1 MAAAMLRR
9 TRWTIL
15 LSLNAAAIL
24 IAGILIASALS
35 NGGGLEFSV
44 VGEASNDIDD
54 DLKAAN
60 LIDPATNILEPMK
73 SDEKSDTQYKVEAK
87 SWISGDKVPN
97 GELWNEDS
105 ITMYVTG
112 DIDICVGGG
121 LSNLGNMYWQT
132 SNTDVIAGFYTG
144 ARTWLGYSSET
155 CRYPKVVG
163 SGTTTITAGTY
174 DGRRRD
180 QITVT
185 VIEVPEVQW
194 KQDVLNLV
202 NKERRKLGIK
212 ELTWGGTCE
221 NAANTRAKESV
232 TSYSHTRPDG
242 SAWSTACPIPKDG
255 GYSGEN
261 LMAGNAAP
269 SPETVVAAWMASEA
283 HRNNI
288 LNSNYTKL
296 AVGFVYDPDSKYKTY
311 WSQYFS
317 SY

>member
-112 DIDICVGGG
+112 DIDICV
-121 LSNLGNMYWQT
+121 
-132 SNTDVIAGFYTG
+132 D
-144 ARTWLGYSSET
+144 
-155 CRYPKVVG
+155 
-163 SGTTTITAGTY
+163 
-174 DGRRRD
+174 
-180 QITVT
+180 
-185 VIEVPEVQW
+185 
-194 KQDVLNLV
+194 DVL
-202 NKERRKLGIK
+202 
-212 ELTWGGTCE
+212 
-221 NAANTRAKESV
+221 
-232 TSYSHTRPDG
+232 
-242 SAWSTACPIPKDG
+242 
-255 GYSGEN
+255 
-261 LMAGNAAP
+261 
-269 SPETVVAAWMASEA
+269 
-283 HRNNI
+283 
-288 LNSNYTKL
+288 
-296 AVGFVYDPDSKYKTY
+296 
-311 WSQYFS
+311 YFKNRV
-317 SY
+317 